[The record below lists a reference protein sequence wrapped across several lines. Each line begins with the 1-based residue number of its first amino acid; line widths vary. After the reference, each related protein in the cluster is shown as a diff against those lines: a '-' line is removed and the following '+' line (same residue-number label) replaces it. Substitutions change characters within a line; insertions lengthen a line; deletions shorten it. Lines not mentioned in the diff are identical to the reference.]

1 MKIKLILLVSLIALG
16 GTFCKKGASN
26 GSSTSAAS
34 EGGKDCG
41 DLDAMS
47 ARMRCNNN
55 NVEFCSSFSKYK
67 WMETQK
73 CPADKKCFI
82 SPDGKSGGCK

>member
-1 MKIKLILLVSLIALG
+1 MKIKVLLLISLLAIASA
-16 GTFCKKGASN
+16 CKKGN
-26 GSSTSAAS
+26 AAS
-34 EGGKDCG
+34 GATGGDGCS
-41 DLDAMS
+41 DLDANS
-47 ARMRCNNN
+47 ARMRCTNN
-55 NVEFCSSFSKYK
+55 NVEFCSSYSKYK

>member
-1 MKIKLILLVSLIALG
+1 MKIKIFLLASLILLG
-16 GTFCKKGASN
+16 GAFCKKSSGGA
-26 GSSTSAAS
+26 GAPGVAA
-34 EGGKDCG
+34 EGGKDCA
-41 DLDAMS
+41 DLDANS

>member
-1 MKIKLILLVSLIALG
+1 MKIKTILLISIVALG
-16 GTFCKKGASN
+16 ASFCKKGASAGAGGN
-26 GSSTSAAS
+26 AAA
-34 EGGKDCG
+34 GVDCG

-47 ARMRCNNN
+47 ARMRCENN
-55 NVEFCSSFSKYK
+55 NVQFCSSYSKYK

>member
-1 MKIKLILLVSLIALG
+1 MKIKALLLISLLAFAG
-16 GTFCKKGASN
+16 ACKKGN
-26 GSSTSAAS
+26 AAS
-34 EGGKDCG
+34 GATGSDGCS
-41 DLDAMS
+41 DLDANS
-47 ARMRCNNN
+47 ARMRCTNN
-55 NVEFCSSFSKYK
+55 NVEFCSSYSKYK

>member
-1 MKIKLILLVSLIALG
+1 MKIKVLILISLMALAG
-16 GTFCKKGASN
+16 ACKKGGAV
-26 GSSTSAAS
+26 GAAA
-34 EGGKDCG
+34 GGDGCA

-47 ARMRCNNN
+47 ARMRCENN
-55 NVEFCSSFSKYK
+55 NVEFCSSYSKYK

-73 CPADKKCFI
+73 CGATQKCFI

>member
-1 MKIKLILLVSLIALG
+1 MKIKTILLISILALG
-16 GTFCKKGASN
+16 ASFCKKGA
-26 GSSTSAAS
+26 A
-34 EGGKDCG
+34 GGAGANAGTDCG

-47 ARMRCNNN
+47 ARMRCEKN
-55 NVEFCSSFSKYK
+55 NVEFCSSYSKYK

>member
-1 MKIKLILLVSLIALG
+1 MKFKLILLISLVTLAG
-16 GTFCKKGASN
+16 ACKKGAS
-26 GSSTSAAS
+26 S
-34 EGGKDCG
+34 GGGAGGDCA

-47 ARMRCNNN
+47 ARMRCNGN
-55 NVEFCSSFSKYK
+55 NVEFCSSYSQYK